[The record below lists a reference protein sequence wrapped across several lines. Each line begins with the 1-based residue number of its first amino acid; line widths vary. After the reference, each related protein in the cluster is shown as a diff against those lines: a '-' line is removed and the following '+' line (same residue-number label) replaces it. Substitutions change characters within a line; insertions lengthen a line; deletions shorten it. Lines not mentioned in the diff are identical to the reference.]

1 MSLVLLSLSFG
12 MQVEIPQLVALYA
25 RADVCLATALV
36 EGQNLIAKE
45 FVASEFSWA
54 EMDTEYDLGI

>member
-1 MSLVLLSLSFG
+1 MSFG